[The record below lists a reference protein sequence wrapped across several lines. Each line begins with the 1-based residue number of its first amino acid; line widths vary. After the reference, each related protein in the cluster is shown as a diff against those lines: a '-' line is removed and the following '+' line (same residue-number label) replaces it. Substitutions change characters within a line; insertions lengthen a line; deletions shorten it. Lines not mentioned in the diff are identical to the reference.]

1 MIAPEGWPFIL
12 IPLLAGIITIVF
24 GWFWLGWFLIA
35 LGAFGLFF
43 FRNPVRECSAP
54 ENVACS
60 PADGKVLTV
69 DDAPPALAE
78 KGLPQR
84 VSIFMSL
91 FDVHVNR
98 APLGGQLIEYSY
110 NPGKKV
116 SAFKEKASLENEQNL
131 SIWKTPF
138 GPVGVKQIA
147 GIIARR
153 IVFDLALGRSIE
165 RGQRIGLIRYG
176 SRVEVYVPADAEI
189 LVSPG
194 DRVKSGGTPL
204 VRFPAVR
211 PS

>member
-12 IPLLAGIITIVF
+12 IPLLAGMIGVVLGFSTF
-24 GWFWLGWFLIA
+24 GWFLVA

-43 FRNPVRECSAP
+43 FRNPVRQCDAP
-54 ENVACS
+54 ANVACS

-78 KGLPQR
+78 KGLQRR
-84 VSIFMSL
+84 VSIFMSV

-98 APLGGQLIEYSY
+98 APLDGELIEYSY

-131 SIWKTPF
+131 SLWNTPF
-138 GPVGVKQIA
+138 GMLGVKQIA
-147 GIIARR
+147 GLIARR
-153 IVFDLALGRSIE
+153 IVFDLALGKTVA
-165 RGQRIGLIRYG
+165 RGERIGLIRYG
-176 SRVEVYVPADAEI
+176 SRVEVYVPADAEV

-194 DRVKSGGTPL
+194 DRVRSGGTPL
-204 VRFPAVR
+204 VRYPTA
-211 PS
+211 PQP